1 MENLKINTKYEIL
14 TPDGW
19 KDFYGIRKINKS
31 SYVKLKNYN
40 LICSDN
46 HKLLINDEWKL
57 SVDLDH
63 DSYKEDIELY
73 DPVGIDNSIY
83 YSNDLVSHN
92 CDFIGSSDTLV
103 ASHKLHTLT
112 YSPPLIRNKDGFWI
126 YDEPVKDQ
134 NDSNNDHVYF
144 MTVDTARGQG
154 KDYSAFVVIDVTKPP
169 YKVVAKFRNNIIS
182 PLVFPSII
190 RSVGKKYN
198 DAWILV
204 EVNDI
209 GSQVADVLHT
219 DLQYENLVKVN
230 MLGRKGQIISE
241 FGGSKNLQFGV
252 KTSSLVKKLGCSVL
266 KNLIEQDKLQFSDID
281 IINELTTFIAKRT
294 SFEADEG
301 HNDDLV
307 MCLVLFAWATRQ
319 DFFENLTNLDVR
331 LEMYQSQIEQIESEL
346 LPLLYND
353 GTDVGDKENN
363 LDEDAW
369 ILVDKDKIPKKV
381 IFDKRDTIDG
391 WFV

>member
-1 MENLKINTKYEIL
+1 
-14 TPDGW
+14 
-19 KDFYGIRKINKS
+19 
-31 SYVKLKNYN
+31 
-40 LICSDN
+40 
-46 HKLLINDEWKL
+46 
-57 SVDLDH
+57 
-63 DSYKEDIELY
+63 
-73 DPVGIDNSIY
+73 
-83 YSNDLVSHN
+83 
-92 CDFIGSSDTLV
+92 
-103 ASHKLHTLT
+103 
-112 YSPPLIRNKDGFWI
+112 
-126 YDEPVKDQ
+126 
-134 NDSNNDHVYF
+134 
-144 MTVDTARGQG
+144 
-154 KDYSAFVVIDVTKPP
+154 
-169 YKVVAKFRNNIIS
+169 
-182 PLVFPSII
+182 
-190 RSVGKKYN
+190 
-198 DAWILV
+198 
-204 EVNDI
+204 
-209 GSQVADVLHT
+209 
-219 DLQYENLVKVN
+219 

-241 FGGSKNLQFGV
+241 FGGSKGLQFGV
-252 KTSSLVKKLGCSVL
+252 KTSTLVKKLGCSVL